1 MEPLELDRRK
11 VQVLTPR
18 TYELIG
24 RIVTKASYLEFA
36 IFFMATS
43 ANVDLERNFTDV
55 LKSRPVLLK
64 RAKDALDKYAN
75 EMEIPNFL
83 SRELYFEKVDQA
95 LDARD
100 AVAHGIIQRIDEL
113 GFMAYHP
120 RGQKNVPIDD
130 QSLEEI
136 YSVLDKLE
144 AEAYLMRNIIWERM
158 KDSGLIQIGAL
169 DTDHLD
175 IQPGTRLG

>member
-1 MEPLELDRRK
+1 MEPLGSDSRK

-43 ANVDLERNFTDV
+43 ANSELETDFTDV

-64 RAKDALDKYAN
+64 RAKEALDKYAS
-75 EMEIPNFL
+75 EIKIPNFL
-83 SRELYFEKVDQA
+83 SRDLYFEKVAQA

-100 AVAHGIIQRIDEL
+100 AVAHGIVQRIDDL

-120 RGQKNVPIDD
+120 RGKKNVPIDD

-144 AEAYLMRNIIWERM
+144 AEAYLMRNIIWERI
-158 KDSGLIQIGAL
+158 KESRLIQIGAL
-169 DTDHLD
+169 DTDHLE